1 VIIKALARR
10 TAVVLALILPAAG
23 LVLAAGLPQASAC
36 STYVSN
42 TVDDHCYAL
51 AQNNHVAANHG
62 VMGDLEATCLY
73 EPNNGTFVTDEVWDG
88 EGSSANDNY
97 WVEAGIRSGT
107 DYYNFY
113 RGDEWFAADQFPGE
127 NYDEDDTG
135 TQAKLNTLYPVEITY
150 FGGGTW
156 DFIGENNTNIF
167 FTATA
172 SFSATQAQGGSEY
185 TSNAGSG
192 LRDIGNIYDLR
203 NQGLDGTWYDLG
215 TAASNYDF
223 GPGAFISSSYNHSTS
238 EESWSGPC

>member
-1 VIIKALARR
+1 MIIKALARR

-36 STYVSN
+36 STTN
-42 TVDDHCYAL
+42 NPNDHCYAI
-51 AQNNHVAANHG
+51 AANNHIAANHG

-73 EPNNGTFVTDEVWDG
+73 EPNNGTFVTDEVWDLEVSG
-88 EGSSANDNY
+88 GIAY
-97 WVEAGIRSGT
+97 WVEAGILSGT

-127 NYDEDDTG
+127 NFNEDATG

-172 SFSATQAQGGSEY
+172 SFSATQAQGGTEY

-203 NQGLDGTWYDLG
+203 NQGLDGAWYDLG
-215 TAASNYDF
+215 TAASNYDN
-223 GPGAFISSSYNHSTS
+223 GPGNFIKGSYNHSTS